1 LVSDNRPFWANSE
14 LFNQKDG
21 QYEAKGSSL
30 NFKRYLSHVPTTPKI
45 APTHWPPAASATFA
59 PSKIIRYVEAQ
70 PTVETAKSLGLTA
83 DEFEKIKQILGRVP
97 NFTELSI
104 YSVMWSEHC
113 SYKNSILQLKTL
125 PRSGA
130 RLLVGAGEE
139 NAGLVDIGDGL
150 GCAFKIESH
159 NHPSAI
165 EPYQGAATGVGGIHR
180 DIFTM
185 GARPI
190 AALNSLRFGNPD
202 NPRMKRL
209 IAGVVKGIGDYG
221 NCFGVPTVGGEVHFM
236 PCYNHDILVNAM
248 SAGIVRAGETVSATA
263 GGPGNPV
270 FIVGSATGKDGIH
283 GATFASA
290 DLSEDSH
297 EDLPAVQ
304 VGDPFQEKLLLEATL
319 EAIKTG
325 AIVGMQDM
333 GAAGITCSTSEMSA
347 KAGCGMHIDLSKVP
361 TRQTNMKDWEIL
373 LSESQERMLI
383 VVKPGR
389 EAEILTVFEKW
400 DLPCAEIGTTTEGGR
415 LQYHYEGQLV
425 ADVPAETL
433 VLGGGAPV
441 YVREQRAPAY
451 FSEIEK
457 FQLEHI
463 LPPQNLQETAKKL
476 WNSPNLASK
485 NWITRQYD
493 SMVQTGTMTTN
504 RPSDAA
510 VVYVKG
516 TRKALALTTDCNSAY
531 VYADPHRGGM
541 IAVAEAA
548 RNIVCAGGV
557 PVAITNC
564 LNFGNP
570 YNPEVYYQFAEV
582 IRGMGEA
589 CRRFETPV
597 TGGNVSFYNQYTRGG
612 DTIPVYP
619 TPTIGMLGLLDDYEQ
634 MMTLDFKQAGDAIYL
649 IGTSRDDLG
658 SSEYL
663 RGVLGIEHSPCPHFD
678 LEEEFFVQNV
688 VKKAIQA
695 QLLQSA
701 HDISDGGV
709 FANLLESAMPR
720 GLGFDVKAN
729 PAVRKDAWLFG
740 EAQSRVVVSV
750 ATEQVE
756 AFERFLHSEGAAFER
771 VGFVKGHSVVVDGE
785 DWGQVSDWQAAHEGV
800 LSKAMTQN

>member
-1 LVSDNRPFWANSE
+1 MDV
-14 LFNQKDG
+14 
-21 QYEAKGSSL
+21 
-30 NFKRYLSHVPTTPKI
+30 
-45 APTHWPPAASATFA
+45 
-59 PSKIIRYVEAQ
+59 
-70 PTVETAKSLGLTA
+70 TVETAKSLGLTA
-83 DEFEKIKQILGRVP
+83 DEFEKIKKVLGRVP

-125 PRSGA
+125 PRSGK

-190 AALNSLRFGNPD
+190 AALNSLRFGPPD
-202 NPRMKRL
+202 NPRMRRL
-209 IAGVVKGIGDYG
+209 VAGVVKGIGDYG
-221 NCFGVPTVGGEVHFM
+221 NCFGVPTVGGEVYFM
-236 PCYNHDILVNAM
+236 DCYHHDILVNAM
-248 SAGIVRAGETVSATA
+248 SAGIVKAGETVSATA

-290 DLSEDSH
+290 DLSADSH

-304 VGDPFQEKLLLEATL
+304 VGDPFQEKLLLEASL
-319 EAIKTG
+319 EAIQTG

-347 KAGCGMHIDLSKVP
+347 KAGCGMRIDLSKVP
-361 TRQTNMKDWEIL
+361 TRQANMKDWEIL

-383 VVKPGR
+383 VCKPGQ
-389 EAEILTVFEKW
+389 EEKIKAVFDKW
-400 DLPCAEIGTTTEGGR
+400 DLPCEHIGETTAGGR
-415 LQYHYEGQLV
+415 LEYFYHGEKV
-425 ADVPAETL
+425 ADVPAESL

-441 YVREQRAPAY
+441 YVREQKEPTY
-451 FSEIEK
+451 FKEIRS
-457 FQLEHI
+457 FQDDKI
-463 LPPQNLQETAKKL
+463 SQPSDFKSAAQKL
-476 WNSPNLASK
+476 WNAPNLASK
-485 NWITRQYD
+485 NWITQQYD
-493 SMVQTGTMTTN
+493 SMVRTGTMTTN

-510 VVYVKG
+510 IVYVKG

-531 VYADPHRGGM
+531 VYADPYKGGM

-548 RNIVCAGGV
+548 RNIVCAGGE

-570 YNPEVYYQFAEV
+570 YDPEVYYQFANA
-582 IRGMGEA
+582 IRGMGDA
-589 CRRFETPV
+589 CRKFETPV
-597 TGGNVSFYNQYTRGG
+597 TGGNVSFYNQYSHNGK
-612 DTIPVYP
+612 TIPVYP
-619 TPTIGMLGLLDDYEQ
+619 TPTIGMLGILDDYEQ
-634 MMTLDFKQAGDAIYL
+634 LMTLDFKNEGDKIYL
-649 IGTSRDDLG
+649 VGTSRNGLG

-663 RGVLGIEHSPCPHFD
+663 RFVLGEAYSPCPHFD
-678 LEEEFFVQNV
+678 LEEEFG
-688 VKKAIQA
+688 IQKVIREVIKSH
-695 QLLQSA
+695 LVESA
-701 HDISDGGV
+701 HDVSDGGL
-709 FANLLESAMPR
+709 FTALLEKAMPR
-720 GLGFDVKAN
+720 ELGFEVKSN

-740 EAQSRVVVSV
+740 ESQSRVIVTVR
-750 ATEQVE
+750 TEQAA
-756 AFERFLHSEGAAFER
+756 AFERFLQAEKTPFEALGTVAGR
-771 VGFVKGHSVVVDGE
+771 NVVIDGE
-785 DWGQVSDWQAAHEGV
+785 DWGNVSTWKRTYDTV
-800 LSKAMTQN
+800 LGRIMNDE